1 MKILNKK
8 EVEKRNQ
15 KIHTKAER
23 SILENMNSSFIIQL
37 NYAFQTA
44 DKLYLVMEFMIGG
57 NIYQYYYC
65 NFHEKGSC
73 FFILEKLKDLPKLAP
88 NFILPN

>member
-23 SILENMNSSFIIQL
+23 SILENMNSPFIIQL
-37 NYAFQTA
+37 NYAFQTT
-44 DKLYLVMEFMIGG
+44 DKLYLVMDFMIGG
-57 NIYQYYYC
+57 KTCQVFTVI
-65 NFHEKGSC
+65 FTKRGVIFSS
-73 FFILEKLKDLPKLAP
+73 
-88 NFILPN
+88 